1 MKILFMG
8 TPDFAVFSL
17 KALVDAG
24 ENVVGVVTQP
34 DKPKGRS
41 YVMTPPPVKVYAQ
54 ERGIEV
60 WQPEKMKD
68 GSFDETVRKLD
79 PDVIVVAAYGK
90 FLPESMLNIPK
101 YGCINIHG
109 SLLPEYRGAA
119 PMQRAIID
127 GKKYTGITIQQ
138 MAPEMDTGDI
148 LLTKRVDIGENDNFE
163 DIHDRMG
170 EAGAEVLLETLKLL
184 KEGRIEPKA
193 QDHSLATYA
202 AKIEKADCLI
212 DFSKSAQAVH
222 DLIRGLSP
230 IPLSFTHLP
239 SGSMLKV
246 TKSEIYAAEGK
257 HGACGEVIADD
268 GRIVVACGE
277 GAVSLLGVL
286 PEGKGRMSAAD
297 FVRGRK
303 IARGDIL
310 K

>member
-1 MKILFMG
+1 MG

-17 KALVDAG
+17 KALVEAG
-24 ENVVGVVTQP
+24 ENIVGVVTQP

-54 ERGIEV
+54 EKGIEV

-68 GSFDETVRKLD
+68 GSFDETVRGLA

-90 FLPESMLNIPK
+90 FLPESMLSIPK

-127 GKKYTGITIQQ
+127 GKKFTGITIQQ

-170 EAGAEVLLETLKLL
+170 EAGAEVLLETLRLL
-184 KEGRIEPKA
+184 KEGKIEPRA

-202 AKIEKADCLI
+202 AKIEKTDCLI
-212 DFSKSAQAVH
+212 DFTKSAQAVH

-239 SGSMLKV
+239 NGGMLKV

-257 HGACGEVIADD
+257 LGECGEVIADD

-303 IARGDIL
+303 IAKGDIL

>member
-1 MKILFMG
+1 MG

>member
-1 MKILFMG
+1 MG

-17 KALVDAG
+17 KALVEAG
-24 ENVVGVVTQP
+24 ENIVGVVTQP

-41 YVMTPPPVKVYAQ
+41 YVMTPPPVKVYA
-54 ERGIEV
+54 EEKGIAV
-60 WQPEKMKD
+60 YQPEKMKD
-68 GSFDETVRKLD
+68 GSFDETVRELA
-79 PDVIVVAAYGK
+79 PDIIVVAAYGK

-127 GKKYTGITIQQ
+127 GKKFTGITIQQ
-138 MAPEMDTGDI
+138 MAAEMDTGDI

-170 EAGAEVLLETLKLL
+170 EAGAEVLLETLRLL
-184 KEGRIEPKA
+184 REGKIEPRA

-212 DFSKSAQAVH
+212 DFTKSAQAVH

-246 TKSEIYAAEGK
+246 TKSEIYASGGK

-303 IARGDIL
+303 IAKGDIL

>member
-17 KALVDAG
+17 KALVEAG

-54 ERGIEV
+54 ECGIEV

-68 GSFDETVRKLD
+68 GSFDETVRGLA

-90 FLPESMLNIPK
+90 FLPESMLNIPE

-127 GKKYTGITIQQ
+127 GKKFTGITIQQ

-170 EAGAEVLLETLKLL
+170 EAGAEVLLETLKLM
-184 KEGRIEPKA
+184 KEGKLEPKA

-202 AKIEKADCLI
+202 AKIEKSDCLI
-212 DFSKSAQAVH
+212 DFTKSAQEVH

-246 TKSEIYAAEGK
+246 TKSEIYAVCGK
-257 HGACGEVIADD
+257 LGECGEVIDDD
-268 GRIVVACGE
+268 GSIVVACGE

-286 PEGKGRMSAAD
+286 PEGKGKMSAAD

-303 IARGDIL
+303 IAKGYIL

>member
-1 MKILFMG
+1 MG

-17 KALVDAG
+17 KALAEAG
-24 ENVVGVVTQP
+24 ENIVGVVTQP

-68 GSFDETVRKLD
+68 GSFDETVRTLA

-127 GKKYTGITIQQ
+127 GKKFTGITIQQ

-184 KEGRIEPKA
+184 EEGRIEPKA

-239 SGSMLKV
+239 SRSMLKV

-257 HGACGEVIADD
+257 LGECGEVIADD

-303 IARGDIL
+303 IAKGDIL